1 MRKSRFLS
9 NMQKS
14 VNSPMSPMSPTA
26 RMSPMSLISPMNVN
40 AKPFV
45 PENYQRE
52 LDAEIKWY
60 ESKTAEFKRMNKFI
74 FEDEP
79 ELKFILSL
87 ENTPFENVEGE
98 RFKELPKF
106 KPTLSSLKEAKTW
119 ADIAA

>member
-1 MRKSRFLS
+1 MST
-9 NMQKS
+9 NT
-14 VNSPMSPMSPTA
+14 PMSPMSP
-26 RMSPMSLISPMNVN
+26 MSPMNVN
-40 AKPFV
+40 AKPFF
-45 PENYQRE
+45 PENYQRDLE
-52 LDAEIKWY
+52 LELKWY

-87 ENTPFENVEGE
+87 ENTPFENVKGE

>member
-1 MRKSRFLS
+1 M
-9 NMQKS
+9 
-14 VNSPMSPMSPTA
+14 SPMSPMSP
-26 RMSPMSLISPMNVN
+26 MNIN

-45 PENYQRE
+45 PERYQRE
-52 LDAEIKWY
+52 MEAEVKWY

-87 ENTPFENVEGE
+87 ENTPFENVRGE
-98 RFKELPKF
+98 RLKQKPKF
-106 KPTLSSLKEAKTW
+106 EATLSPLKETKTW

>member
-1 MRKSRFLS
+1 
-9 NMQKS
+9 MQKS
-14 VNSPMSPMSPTA
+14 INSPTTPMSSRSSMSPMSPMS
-26 RMSPMSLISPMNVN
+26 LNVK

-45 PENYQRE
+45 PESYKRE
-52 LDAEIKWY
+52 MEAEVKWY
-60 ESKTAEFKRMNKFI
+60 EIKTAEFKRMNKFI
-74 FEDEP
+74 FDDEP

-98 RFKELPKF
+98 RFKELPTF